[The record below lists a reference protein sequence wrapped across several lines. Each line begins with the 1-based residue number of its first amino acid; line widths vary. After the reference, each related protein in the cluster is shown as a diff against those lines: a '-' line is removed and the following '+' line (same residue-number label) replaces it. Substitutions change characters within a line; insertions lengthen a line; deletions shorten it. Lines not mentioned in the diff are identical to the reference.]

1 MKIGYLGPNGTFSQ
15 QAVLFY
21 QNTLAQDIVL
31 LQYNNIAAAIEGVIK
46 NEIEECVVPLE
57 NSIEGTVTSTI
68 DLLIFTP
75 ELYIKGEIIIPVWE
89 DFLVKQSYNGES
101 ITKILSHPQALS
113 QCTNFL
119 RKYFPNVPLQATN
132 STAEAAKI
140 VSEST
145 EIMASL
151 SPKQSAAVYNLKAL
165 YKGVQ
170 DDDQNKTRF
179 VVVSKQKPK
188 QQAKGKKTSIV
199 FATGHKPGDLYRVLD
214 IISIWD
220 INMTKIESRPMKHH
234 LGTYIF
240 FVDLETEVQEDLDA
254 ALKMIA
260 RKTTYFKF
268 LGSYPILPDGKKEE
282 GKNGTCKKT

>member
-1 MKIGYLGPNGTFSQ
+1 MKIGYLGPDGTFSQ
-15 QAVLFY
+15 QAVLLY
-21 QNTLAQDIVL
+21 QKTITDKQTTL
-31 LQYNNIAAAIEGVIK
+31 LQYNNIYAALEGVIK

-75 ELYIKGEIIIPVWE
+75 EIYIKGEMVIPVWE
-89 DFLVKQSYNGES
+89 DFLVKKEYNGEK

-113 QCTNFL
+113 QCAGFL
-119 RKYFPNVPLQATN
+119 RKHFPDVLLQATN

-140 VSEST
+140 VSESK
-145 EIMASL
+145 ECIASL
-151 SPKQSAAVYNLKAL
+151 SPKQSAQVYQLKAL
-165 YKGVQ
+165 YEGVQ
-170 DDDQNKTRF
+170 DDDQNETRF

-199 FATGHKPGDLYRVLD
+199 FTTGHKPGDLYRVLD

-220 INMTKIESRPMKHH
+220 INMTKIESRPMKHQ

-240 FVDLETEVQEDLDA
+240 FVDLETEIQQDLDA

-268 LGSYPILPDGKKEE
+268 LGSYTVLK
-282 GKNGTCKKT
+282 

>member
-1 MKIGYLGPNGTFSQ
+1 MKIGYLGPDGTFSQ
-15 QAVLFY
+15 QAVLLY
-21 QNTLAQDIVL
+21 QKTITDKQTTL
-31 LQYNNIAAAIEGVIK
+31 LQYNNIYAALEGVIK

-75 ELYIKGEIIIPVWE
+75 ELYIKKEMVIPVWE
-89 DFLVKQSYNGES
+89 DFLVKKDYNGQK

-113 QCTNFL
+113 QCAAFL
-119 RKYFPNVPLQATN
+119 RKHFPDVLLQATN

-140 VSEST
+140 VSESK
-145 EIMASL
+145 ECIASL
-151 SPKQSAAVYNLKAL
+151 SPKQSAEVYQLKAL
-165 YKGVQ
+165 YEGVQ

-188 QQAKGKKTSIV
+188 QQAKGQKTSIV
-199 FATGHKPGDLYRVLD
+199 FTTGHKPGDLYRILD

-220 INMTKIESRPMKHH
+220 INMTKIESRPMKHQ

-240 FVDLETEVQEDLDA
+240 FVDLETGVQQDLDA

-268 LGSYPILPDGKKEE
+268 LGSYAVLK
-282 GKNGTCKKT
+282 

>member
-1 MKIGYLGPNGTFSQ
+1 MKIGYLGPDGTFSQ
-15 QAVLFY
+15 QAVLLY
-21 QNTLAQDIVL
+21 QKTVTDKTTL
-31 LQYNNIAAAIEGVIK
+31 LQYNNIYAALEGVIK

-89 DFLVKQSYNGES
+89 DFLVKKEYNGEK

-113 QCTNFL
+113 QCTGFL
-119 RKYFPNVPLQATN
+119 RKYFPDVLLQATN
-132 STAEAAKI
+132 STAEAAKM
-140 VSEST
+140 VAESK
-145 EIMASL
+145 ECIASL
-151 SPKQSAAVYNLKAL
+151 SPKQSAKVYQLKAL
-165 YKGVQ
+165 YEGVQ

-199 FATGHKPGDLYRVLD
+199 FTTGHKPGDLYRILD

-220 INMTKIESRPMKHH
+220 INMTKIESRPMKHQ

-268 LGSYPILPDGKKEE
+268 LGSYMVLK
-282 GKNGTCKKT
+282 

>member
-1 MKIGYLGPNGTFSQ
+1 MKIGYLGPDGTFSQ
-15 QAVLFY
+15 QAVLLY
-21 QNTLAQDIVL
+21 QKTITDKQTTL
-31 LQYNNIAAAIEGVIK
+31 LQYNNIYAALEGVIK

-75 ELYIKGEIIIPVWE
+75 EIYIKGEMVIPVWE
-89 DFLVKQSYNGES
+89 DFLVKKEYNGEK

-113 QCTNFL
+113 QCAGFL
-119 RKYFPNVPLQATN
+119 RKHFPDVLLQATN

-140 VSEST
+140 VSESK
-145 EIMASL
+145 ECIASL
-151 SPKQSAAVYNLKAL
+151 SPKQSAQVYQLKAL
-165 YKGVQ
+165 YEGVQ
-170 DDDQNKTRF
+170 DDDQNETRF

-199 FATGHKPGDLYRVLD
+199 FTTGHKPGDLYRVLD

-220 INMTKIESRPMKHH
+220 INMTKIESRPMKHQ

-240 FVDLETEVQEDLDA
+240 FVDLETEVQQDLDA

-268 LGSYPILPDGKKEE
+268 LGSYTVLQ
-282 GKNGTCKKT
+282 

>member
-1 MKIGYLGPNGTFSQ
+1 MKIGYLGPDGTFSQ
-15 QAVLFY
+15 QAVLLY
-21 QNTLAQDIVL
+21 QKTITDKQTTL
-31 LQYNNIAAAIEGVIK
+31 LQYNNIYAALEGVIK

-75 ELYIKGEIIIPVWE
+75 EIYIKGEMVIPVWE
-89 DFLVKQSYNGES
+89 DFLVKKEYNGEK

-113 QCTNFL
+113 QCAGFL
-119 RKYFPNVPLQATN
+119 RKHFPDVLLQATN

-140 VSEST
+140 VSESK
-145 EIMASL
+145 ECIASL
-151 SPKQSAAVYNLKAL
+151 SPKQSAQVYQLKAL
-165 YKGVQ
+165 YEGVQ
-170 DDDQNKTRF
+170 DDDQNETRF

-199 FATGHKPGDLYRVLD
+199 FTTGHKPGDLYRVLD

-220 INMTKIESRPMKHH
+220 INMTKIESRPMKHQ

-240 FVDLETEVQEDLDA
+240 FVDLETEVQQDLDA

-268 LGSYPILPDGKKEE
+268 LGSYAVLK
-282 GKNGTCKKT
+282 

>member
-1 MKIGYLGPNGTFSQ
+1 MKIGYLGPDGTFSQ
-15 QAVLFY
+15 QAVLLY
-21 QNTLAQDIVL
+21 QKTITDKQTTL
-31 LQYNNIAAAIEGVIK
+31 LQYNNIYAALEGVIK

-75 ELYIKGEIIIPVWE
+75 EIYIKGEMVIPVWE
-89 DFLVKQSYNGES
+89 DFLVKKDYNGEK

-113 QCTNFL
+113 QCAGFL
-119 RKYFPNVPLQATN
+119 RKHFPDVLLQATN

-140 VSEST
+140 VSESK
-145 EIMASL
+145 ECIASL
-151 SPKQSAAVYNLKAL
+151 SPKQSAQVYQLKAL
-165 YKGVQ
+165 YEGVQ
-170 DDDQNKTRF
+170 DDDQNETRF

-199 FATGHKPGDLYRVLD
+199 FTTGHKPGDLYRVLD

-220 INMTKIESRPMKHH
+220 INMTKIESRPMKHQ

-240 FVDLETEVQEDLDA
+240 FVDLETEIQQDLDA

-268 LGSYPILPDGKKEE
+268 LGSYTVLK
-282 GKNGTCKKT
+282 

>member
-1 MKIGYLGPNGTFSQ
+1 MKIGYLGPDGTFSQ
-15 QAVLFY
+15 QAVLLY
-21 QNTLAQDIVL
+21 QKTITDKQTTL
-31 LQYNNIAAAIEGVIK
+31 LQYNNIYAALEGVIK

-75 ELYIKGEIIIPVWE
+75 EIYIKGEMVIPVWE
-89 DFLVKQSYNGES
+89 DFLVKKEYNGEK

-113 QCTNFL
+113 QCAGFL
-119 RKYFPNVPLQATN
+119 RKHFPDVLLQATN

-140 VSEST
+140 VSESK
-145 EIMASL
+145 ECIASL
-151 SPKQSAAVYNLKAL
+151 SPKQSAQVYQLKAL
-165 YKGVQ
+165 YEGVQ
-170 DDDQNKTRF
+170 DDDQNETRF

-199 FATGHKPGDLYRVLD
+199 FTTGHKPGDLYSVLD

-220 INMTKIESRPMKHH
+220 INMTKIESRPMKHQ

-240 FVDLETEVQEDLDA
+240 FVDLETEIQQDLDA

-268 LGSYPILPDGKKEE
+268 LGSYTVLK
-282 GKNGTCKKT
+282 